1 MSNQNDTPGLLNT
14 FRVAIGLKMSGI
26 LFAIGLGY
34 LITGYWLVARW
45 GMAVGN
51 TLFLGLLLAPW
62 ERVKGVEQV
71 RSWRLPLALALA
83 IFFTQVEQVYIIT
96 LSPPAQLIA
105 EIEAKGWN
113 VEQVTML
120 QSEAVMFLVV
130 PVVLASWQYG
140 RPGLRLSIGLVFA
153 LYLLAMPFLVPQFIS
168 WPGYALS
175 GLIRLGILSLVGLTV
190 ATLVGRQRQ
199 EQAALQV
206 AHRQLAEQ
214 AAAMEQLATSRERN
228 RLARELHDTLAHSLS
243 GTAVQL
249 QAVAT
254 LLKRDPEAARVELLV
269 AQREVKHGMEEAR
282 RAIAALRA
290 SPLEALGLAEALHQ
304 HCRNLAERLGI
315 VVKCEI
321 EADLP
326 SLPPL
331 TEQTIYRIADEA
343 LLNCEK
349 YAQANEVWLSLTSR
363 PEQPLCLTIQD
374 NGLGF
379 DPQTVMDSG
388 RYGLLGMAERA
399 TLIGGALQV
408 DSRPGMGTTITLEV
422 LLGGQD
428 TRVPPSGAEI

>member
-1 MSNQNDTPGLLNT
+1 MTINQDDTPGLLNT
-14 FRVAIGLKMSGI
+14 FRVAIGLKMSGV
-26 LFAIGLGY
+26 LFAIFLGY

-45 GMAVGN
+45 GVAFGN
-51 TLFLGLLLAPW
+51 TLFLGSLLAPW
-62 ERVKGVEQV
+62 ERIGSMGRFRV
-71 RSWRLPLALALA
+71 WRLPLALALA
-83 IFFTQVEQVYIIT
+83 IFFTQIEQIYIMT
-96 LSPPAQLIA
+96 LLPPAYMMA

-140 RPGLRLSIGLVFA
+140 RPGLRLSLWLVFV

-175 GLIRLGILSLVGLTV
+175 GLIRMGILLLVGLTV

-199 EQAALQV
+199 EQAALRL

-243 GTAVQL
+243 GAAVQL

-254 LLKRDPEAARVELLV
+254 LLKRDPEEARLELGV
-269 AQREVKHGMEEAR
+269 AQREIKHGMEEAR
-282 RAIAALRA
+282 RAIGALRA
-290 SPLEALGLAEALHQ
+290 SPLEALGLAEALRQ

-315 VVKCEI
+315 VVGCHI
-321 EADLP
+321 EANLP

-343 LLNCEK
+343 LLNSEK
-349 YAQANEVWLSLTSR
+349 YAQASEIQLSLVSR
-363 PEQPLCLTIQD
+363 PEQFLCLTIQD

-379 DPQTVMDSG
+379 DLQTANDSG

-399 TLIGGALQV
+399 TLIGGHLQV
-408 DSRPGMGTTITLEV
+408 DSRPGMGTRITLQV
-422 LLGGQD
+422 ALND
-428 TRVPPSGAEI
+428 KN